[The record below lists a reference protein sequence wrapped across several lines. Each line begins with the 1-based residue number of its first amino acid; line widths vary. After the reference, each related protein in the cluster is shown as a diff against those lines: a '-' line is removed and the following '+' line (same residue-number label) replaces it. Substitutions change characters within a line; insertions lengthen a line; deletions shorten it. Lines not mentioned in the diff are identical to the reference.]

1 MLALRFLFVAIE
13 EFSYVAALENEIVEF
28 IDEPFLK
35 MLKLIEFNLFV
46 MVIFQNYDEERK
58 LKWA

>member
-13 EFSYVAALENEIVEF
+13 EFSYVAALEKEIVEF

-58 LKWA
+58 